1 MLTIWGRLSSINV
14 QKVVWA
20 AGEAGQAFE
29 RVDAGGPFGGLDT
42 PEFTAMNPNR
52 QIPVLRDGELVLWE
66 SSSILR
72 YLAARYA
79 AGVLWE
85 EDPVRR
91 APADRWVDWMQSE
104 LQLALAP
111 VLWGVVRKVP
121 AFTDPKVI
129 ADGVARAEALMA
141 ILEGQLADR
150 PFLAGE
156 RFGMADI
163 AVGCGAHRWLNM
175 PVERITRPRVEGW
188 YETVF
193 ARPAARA
200 ALPLPIA

>member
-20 AGEAGQAFE
+20 AGEVGQPFE
-29 RVDAGGPFGGLDT
+29 RIDAGGTFGGLDT
-42 PEFTAMNPNR
+42 PEFQAMNPNR
-52 QIPVLRDGELVLWE
+52 QIPVLRDGEYTMWE

-85 EDPVRR
+85 EGPARR
-91 APADRWVDWMQSE
+91 ALADRWIDWMQSE
-104 LQLALAP
+104 LQPALAP

-129 ADGVARAEALMA
+129 AEGIARAETLIA
-141 ILEGQLADR
+141 ILEAQLSER
-150 PFLAGE
+150 PFLGGE

-175 PVERITRPRVEGW
+175 PVERIARPQVQRW
-188 YETVF
+188 YETIF
-193 ARPAARA
+193 ARPAAQV